1 MTSSSF
7 QRYPDPVVRS
17 PEEIQADL
25 DSLRSADQYMEQN
38 EEEKKKR
45 DAQAKQRQDQ
55 QKAQQEQNKQKLQEP
70 TGVGGVLKEVGTAVV
85 GAGIDAVEGVAGNL
99 QQAVTGQ
106 LNNPNFRPTWLQV
119 DDKVEP
125 LNKTWWGNL
134 IRGVGEYGFLSALT
148 RGAANK
154 VGGAPAR
161 VLGGRGIGSE
171 LARGVVV
178 GNFSSQSQGDNLSRL
193 LTDTFPWFPDVLATN
208 DADSP
213 LMKRFKNTLE
223 GLGLDFVFDRVAG
236 SLKGL
241 RAAKQADEAQ
251 LVEAQGRLQ
260 TKIGQETTSTT
271 AVASQPT
278 AAQSAAQSSTGLGEI
293 DLGGAIGSS
302 LRNQLWDSWQKGSTK
317 MAGIED
323 PVLAAA
329 KSAGVSQT
337 DRAAFD
343 QFLEAYGKQQ
353 SPVRDNTDVAVRVTD
368 DEIKANQK
376 AREAN
381 FDELANSR
389 LADDPEG
396 LKGPDPYVN
405 SPIFDANEKP
415 IFSVKKDGLE
425 KALLD
430 EFRISTNP
438 RYFDGRPETLFT
450 EAALEKRLAGESPAR
465 RRVIESVAKDIAKRP
480 EFIGEYAGVKVT
492 KGEFQQVAIARALDT
507 LDEFNDP
514 EDLAALK
521 AKLMSQPATEVV
533 GGRSVNYMNRENL
546 AAAELLLNV
555 TAGEMADLATASRSV
570 RGALDTTT
578 QEDMILRRMEFLL
591 KETYFA
597 KYMAGSTLN
606 SVKYGGLNL
615 LRKADADEIAQQI
628 DSQVASTIS
637 TLKELRDSGDDTL
650 VKLFTDAVSISDG
663 KIKTLVDLDRYMQDR
678 IWKWN
683 GNPDEQGGIA
693 RGFVSTFV
701 NSVLSGP
708 KTVLRAW
715 TGTSLAVALR
725 PITLYT
731 GALIRGDARLQAK
744 ALHQM
749 AVWHEGANEAMQ
761 LFAKAWKS
769 HLAGE
774 GIPYSNFAGN
784 TDALH
789 NTEQWRVL
797 GEWVKERG
805 TRGDQA
811 GYNLATMMS
820 RFNNFPP
827 FNYSMGLMGAGD
839 AANRTILGR
848 MELKSMAFDRAWD
861 ANKGTVDAALVRKYE
876 EEMHGMVFNKDGLVT
891 DKGASMAGDEAA
903 LTTDLSGQFRNIEN
917 LMNQVPLLKPFFM
930 FPKTGINALKYAF
943 SYNPLGNTLSKV
955 PVLNAFLKEVD
966 EVMNVTPDTLEAVM
980 TKYGI
985 KDIEAAKAMYEGR
998 VAFGQLVTFSAAGL
1012 YLSGNLTGN
1021 GPHDKETRN
1030 AWIQAGWKPRSI
1042 KLGDVW
1048 VGYDSID
1055 PFASLLAMVADIGD
1069 NSDQLGQTFTET
1081 WYERVSYVIAMN
1093 LTNKSFLS
1101 GIQPLAEILSAGGLG
1116 SQFNRTAA
1124 MFLNNAIP
1132 FSSLRKEIA
1141 EGFNPGMR
1149 ELEDN
1154 LWDIIR
1160 NRNPGFKGQL
1170 PYKRDVLN
1178 GQPLRL
1184 YEPMVRFANIISPFQ
1199 INPEWNET
1207 RELLRR
1213 SGFDIAFTLRTDS
1226 KGTKLSAEARSRLQN
1241 EMGKMGIESQLAEL
1255 FKTDGY
1261 LKSFQLAQEVRAR
1274 GIPSRQ
1280 WPIEAFYHTQAI
1292 KQIFMDAKATAEAQL
1307 RLVDGETQAVKQSQS
1322 LSVAKETA
1330 KAGNTGS
1337 AREYLNLLE
1346 MYK

>member
-1 MTSSSF
+1 M
-7 QRYPDPVVRS
+7 Q
-17 PEEIQADL
+17 
-25 DSLRSADQYMEQN
+25 
-38 EEEKKKR
+38 
-45 DAQAKQRQDQ
+45 
-55 QKAQQEQNKQKLQEP
+55 
-70 TGVGGVLKEVGTAVV
+70 
-85 GAGIDAVEGVAGNL
+85 
-99 QQAVTGQ
+99 
-106 LNNPNFRPTWLQV
+106 
-119 DDKVEP
+119 
-125 LNKTWWGNL
+125 
-134 IRGVGEYGFLSALT
+134 
-148 RGAANK
+148 
-154 VGGAPAR
+154 
-161 VLGGRGIGSE
+161 
-171 LARGVVV
+171 
-178 GNFSSQSQGDNLSRL
+178 
-193 LTDTFPWFPDVLATN
+193 
-208 DADSP
+208 
-213 LMKRFKNTLE
+213 
-223 GLGLDFVFDRVAG
+223 
-236 SLKGL
+236 
-241 RAAKQADEAQ
+241 
-251 LVEAQGRLQ
+251 
-260 TKIGQETTSTT
+260 
-271 AVASQPT
+271 
-278 AAQSAAQSSTGLGEI
+278 
-293 DLGGAIGSS
+293 
-302 LRNQLWDSWQKGSTK
+302 
-317 MAGIED
+317 
-323 PVLAAA
+323 
-329 KSAGVSQT
+329 
-337 DRAAFD
+337 
-343 QFLEAYGKQQ
+343 
-353 SPVRDNTDVAVRVTD
+353 
-368 DEIKANQK
+368 
-376 AREAN
+376 
-381 FDELANSR
+381 
-389 LADDPEG
+389 
-396 LKGPDPYVN
+396 
-405 SPIFDANEKP
+405 
-415 IFSVKKDGLE
+415 
-425 KALLD
+425 
-430 EFRISTNP
+430 
-438 RYFDGRPETLFT
+438 
-450 EAALEKRLAGESPAR
+450 RLAGESQTR
-465 RRVIESVAKDIAKRP
+465 RRIIQDFASQITKTP
-480 EFIGEYAGVKVT
+480 EFIGEYQGVRVT
-492 KGEFQQVAIARALDT
+492 KAEFKQLAIARALDT

-514 EDLAALK
+514 EDLEAFK

-615 LRKADADEIAQQI
+615 LRKADADEIARQI
-628 DSQVASTIS
+628 DSQVASTIN
-637 TLKELRDSGDDTL
+637 TLRELRDKGDDTL

-708 KTVLRAW
+708 KTTLRAW

-749 AVWHEGANEAMQ
+749 AVWHEGTNEALT
-761 LFAKAWKS
+761 LFSKALKS

-784 TDALH
+784 TDSLH

-805 TRGDQA
+805 TLGDQA

-861 ANKGTVDAALVRKYE
+861 GNKGTVDAALVRKYE

-903 LTTDLSGQFRNIEN
+903 LTTDLSGNFKQLEN
-917 LMNQVPLLKPFFM
+917 LFNSNPLLKPFFM

-955 PVLNAFLKEVD
+955 PVLNSFLKEVD

-980 TKYGI
+980 SKYGI

-1093 LTNKSFLS
+1093 LTNKSFLA
-1101 GIQPLAEILSAGGLG
+1101 GIQPLAEILSAGGVG
-1116 SQFNRTAA
+1116 AQANRTAA

-1184 YEPMVRFANIISPFQ
+1184 YEPMVKHANIISPFQ

-1226 KGTKLSAEARSRLQN
+1226 KGNKLSAEQRSRLQN

-1255 FKTDGY
+1255 FKTEGY
-1261 LKSFQLAQEVRAR
+1261 LKSFQLAQEVRSR

-1292 KQIFMDAKATAEAQL
+1292 KQIFMDAKAQAEAQL
-1307 RLVDGETQAVKQSQS
+1307 RLVDGETQAVRQAQTT
-1322 LSVAKETA
+1322 SVAREAA
-1330 KAGNTGS
+1330 KAGDTDR
-1337 AREYLNLLE
+1337 ARENLNLLN
-1346 MYK
+1346 MYR

>member
-45 DAQAKQRQDQ
+45 DAQAKQREAQ
-55 QKAQQEQNKQKLQEP
+55 QKAQQEQNKQQLQQP

-125 LNKTWWGNL
+125 INKTWWGNL

-178 GNFSSQSQGDNLSRL
+178 GNLSSYSQSDNLSRV
-193 LTDTFPWFPDVLATN
+193 LTDAFPWFPDVLATN

-236 SLKGL
+236 SLEGI
-241 RAAKQADEAQ
+241 RAGKQADEAALLQ
-251 LVEAQGRLQ
+251 RQAELKPGETPELVPESRRLPP
-260 TKIGQETTSTT
+260 
-271 AVASQPT
+271 A
-278 AAQSAAQSSTGLGEI
+278 
-293 DLGGAIGSS
+293 
-302 LRNQLWDSWQKGSTK
+302 
-317 MAGIED
+317 
-323 PVLAAA
+323 
-329 KSAGVSQT
+329 
-337 DRAAFD
+337 
-343 QFLEAYGKQQ
+343 
-353 SPVRDNTDVAVRVTD
+353 RDNTDVAVRVTEA
-368 DEIKANQK
+368 EIKANQK

-396 LKGPDPYVN
+396 VKGPDPYVN

-465 RRVIESVAKDIAKRP
+465 RRVIESVARDIAKRP

-492 KGEFQQVAIARALDT
+492 KREFQQVAIARALDT

-615 LRKADADEIAQQI
+615 LRKADVDEIAQQI
-628 DSQVASTIS
+628 DSQVASTIN
-637 TLKELRDSGDDTL
+637 TLKELRDKGDDTL

-708 KTVLRAW
+708 KTTLRAW

-744 ALHQM
+744 AFHQM
-749 AVWHEGANEAMQ
+749 AVWHEGANEALTM
-761 LFAKAWKS
+761 FSKAWKS

-805 TRGDQA
+805 SGGLVGDKA
-811 GYNLATMMS
+811 GYTLATMMS

-876 EEMHGMVFNKDGLVT
+876 EEMHGMIFNKDGLVT

-903 LTTDLSGQFRNIEN
+903 LTTDLSGNFKQLEN
-917 LMNQVPLLKPFFM
+917 LFNSNPLLKPFFM

-955 PVLNAFLKEVD
+955 PVLNSFLKEVD
-966 EVMNVTPDTLEAVM
+966 EVMNVTPDTLDAVM

-1093 LTNKSFLS
+1093 LTNKSFLA
-1101 GIQPLAEILSAGGLG
+1101 GIQPLAEILSAGGVG
-1116 SQFNRTAA
+1116 AQANRTAA

-1154 LWDIIR
+1154 IWDIIR

-1170 PYKRDVLN
+1170 AYKRDVLN

-1184 YEPMVRFANIISPFQ
+1184 YEPMVRMANIISPFQ

-1226 KGTKLSAEARSRLQN
+1226 KGNKLSAEARSRLQN

-1307 RLVDGETQAVKQSQS
+1307 RLADGETQAVNQAQT
-1322 LSVAKETA
+1322 LSVAKEAA
-1330 KAGNTGS
+1330 KAGDTGS